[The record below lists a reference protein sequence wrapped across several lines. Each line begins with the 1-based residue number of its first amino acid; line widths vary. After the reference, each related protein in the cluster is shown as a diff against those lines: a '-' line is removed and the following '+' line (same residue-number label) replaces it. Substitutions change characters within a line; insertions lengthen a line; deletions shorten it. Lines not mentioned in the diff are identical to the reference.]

1 MQETEPAVANAG
13 GESEMDDVAARF
25 LKQLKDV
32 CGEIAQGNYDRFDA
46 LSEITIDAEAN
57 ATIAELAES
66 FGSMVV
72 QVEARE
78 FHLGQMLGELQEANR
93 QLEEARR
100 KLHSENVILRD
111 QVQRMKIEIDQSQ
124 KEREVSDI
132 VGTDYFQTLQRR
144 AREMR
149 ARHREPG
156 EESAT

>member
-1 MQETEPAVANAG
+1 
-13 GESEMDDVAARF
+13 MDDVASRF

-78 FHLGQMLGELQEANR
+78 FRLGQMLGELQEANR

-149 ARHREPG
+149 ARHRESG
-156 EESAT
+156 EESGT